1 MAFSMYTIQSLL
13 DKMNSVDK
21 DYRFMATNDLISA
34 LQHEY
39 FKLDDESEKKV
50 VSTVMRLLEDKNGEV
65 QNLAV
70 KCLGLLVTKVK
81 ENYVEQ
87 IANSLCDGMK
97 STSEQLRDISSIGL
111 KTVIADIASQTQLA
125 VLLCK
130 LIVSRLLSVIPRA
143 QDPSVQLEALDI
155 LSDILKKYGGLLADH
170 HSNVQ
175 DCLIA
180 QMTSSRL
187 AVRKRATIALGQLVI
202 CNSNSLFVELMRYI
216 IGELNQNRSLS
227 TTRTYVQCIA
237 TISRQAGHRI
247 GNYVDTLM
255 PLLFSFSMQQ
265 DDDEFRDYCLQAL
278 ESLVLRCPKEVTP
291 YVMRIVQICLEYLKY
306 DPNYNYDSDDEDM
319 EDESDADDDDDDDEG
334 DYSDDDDVSWKVRR
348 AASRCINAV
357 IRSRP
362 ELLYD
367 FYRNVSPTL
376 ISRFKEREE
385 NVKSD
390 IFSAYVTLL
399 RQTRTLATVETRTDA
414 MDEDGNVTTNQS
426 SRLVKDDKSP
436 NSMLQGQIP
445 SIVKALRKILKDKSV
460 KTRQG
465 CFSVL
470 SEVCQVLYG
479 ALNDHMTSVMPGI
492 VYSLSDKSS
501 TSNMKIDTLLFLQ
514 CVLTHHEANV
524 FYPHIDV
531 LVPLVIDKVSD
542 MFYKVISEA
551 LFVLQHLIKIMRPLD
566 GNKQSLARYDVHAR
580 NIYKSTVARLETTDI
595 DQEVKERAITCMG
608 HLISNMGDILPSE
621 LKSCLPILV
630 SRLRNDSTRLCTVKA
645 LTTMANS
652 PLNLDLTMI
661 LPESIQLLSSFLRKN
676 SRALKLSSLTA
687 LNILIQKFGR
697 LMNDQ
702 LCDNVFCEI
711 PSLINESD
719 LHVSQLTS
727 ELISTLI
734 QINPNSFMKHRDI
747 ILKEVLVLLKSPLL
761 QGGALNAL
769 LGFICQAIRNKIP
782 KMNPNEVLQMLT
794 HPIYYPE
801 SQGQGSLAIHK
812 QAFYSVAKCV
822 AGIIMESS
830 DLSTTVVQQLI
841 RDLESASS
849 SVSVKMFTLLALG
862 EIGRVVNMSAFQNLK
877 SVITSAFS
885 SSSEEIKSAASFALG
900 NIAAGNLA
908 EYLPFIFKEIESE
921 SKKQYLLLHSLK
933 EASAKIY
940 IFTDIIVCQSSHS
953 AAVQSLAPYVST
965 IWNLLFQSCEKA
977 GGEGIR
983 NMVAECLGKLTILD
997 PENLL
1002 PDLHNHLAS
1011 NSSFVRC
1018 TVVNAVKFAISEQ
1031 HHQVDLKLKQY
1042 MGDFLKS
1049 LEDTDPN
1056 VRRVALVTLNSA
1068 AHNKPSLIKDMLD
1081 VILPSLYDKT
1091 IIRKDM
1097 IREVEM
1103 GPFKHTVDDGLDIR
1117 KAAFECMYTLLD
1129 TCLDKLDIFQFLN
1142 YVEEGLKDHY
1152 DIKMLTY
1159 LMLIRLA
1166 TLCPNAVLQR
1176 FDKILDPLRATV
1188 MVQVKAL
1195 AVKQEF
1201 EKQNELKRSALRAL
1215 TSLMKIPDS
1224 DKSLQLNEFLQQI
1237 NSNPAISSMF
1247 ETIKNDESGSGTFIH
1262 TDFK

>member
-1 MAFSMYTIQSLL
+1 MIYILSQVASLCS
-13 DKMNSVDK
+13 KMNSVDK

-414 MDEDGNVTTNQS
+414 MDEDG
-426 SRLVKDDKSP
+426 P

-719 LHVSQLTS
+719 LHVSQLTYHIKGGVGIT
-727 ELISTLI
+727 EISVTT
-734 QINPNSFMKHRDI
+734 RCC
-747 ILKEVLVLLKSPLL
+747 
-761 QGGALNAL
+761 GALNAL

-921 SKKQYLLLHSLK
+921 SKKQLSFVNPHIRQPCNHLLHM
-933 EASAKIY
+933 
-940 IFTDIIVCQSSHS
+940 
-953 AAVQSLAPYVST
+953 
-965 IWNLLFQSCEKA
+965 NLLFQSCEKA